1 MSMLQI
7 PPSLEPFIERFFFFL
22 GEKTRVSL
30 LPSMDEGKHPSIDVS
45 KIIVD
50 KEVLSFG
57 VK

>member
-7 PPSLEPFIERFFFFL
+7 PPSLEPFIERFFFL